1 MIINK
6 DIYKCPK
13 CKKLHFFDTS
23 KPYSAICPV
32 CNGELVF
39 RLNPDC
45 DTEQAEKYKDLPPLK
60 DLTKDPDSPYYI
72 PVVECPYCHS
82 KRTHKIS
89 AFSKAVSLYYGD
101 VYAIGRASKNWCC
114 DACGS
119 EF

>member
-6 DIYKCPK
+6 DMYQCPK
-13 CKKLHFFDTS
+13 CKKFYAFDTS
-23 KPYSAICPV
+23 KVYSTICHI
-32 CNGELVF
+32 CNVELKFEGNV
-39 RLNPDC
+39 DC
-45 DTEQAEKYKDLPPLK
+45 DTELAEKYKDLPPLQ